1 MATDLLNLAVGLMFY
16 CDWYFLSNF
25 GLFCSI
31 AFNLSFSRMC
41 FSYSE
46 RIWYFLRNCP
56 LLKILVASMVSSL
69 GGGYNTTNQKNN
81 QILTA
86 SFSSYSGLGNME
98 VGFIKL
104 FLKMVTPDPGLSE
117 STFCPLGVK
126 SLLSYYSSI
135 LRETIPGANCRVHL
149 TTYPFL
155 CVWTRSFSHI

>member
-1 MATDLLNLAVGLMFY
+1 MFDFSFGRVRSLFAFKTLTAYLLNLAVGLMFC

-41 FSYSE
+41 FSYYE

-56 LLKILVASMVSSL
+56 LLKILVASIVSSL
-69 GGGYNTTNQKNN
+69 GGGYNPTNQTNN

-86 SFSSYSGLGNME
+86 SFSSYSGLGNIE

-104 FLKMVTPDPGLSE
+104 FLKMVTPSGLSE
-117 STFCPLGVK
+117 STL
-126 SLLSYYSSI
+126 
-135 LRETIPGANCRVHL
+135 
-149 TTYPFL
+149 
-155 CVWTRSFSHI
+155 